1 MVTRGLSFQV
11 EMENASGRTSNG
23 DPYRRVFL
31 RDGVLLPGQSIVRTL
46 RFKRHSHAPPVNYT
60 LTLLSGQG
68 NP

>member
-1 MVTRGLSFQV
+1 VRL
-11 EMENASGRTSNG
+11 ENGSGTTSHG

-31 RDGVLLPGQSIVRTL
+31 TDGTLLPGKSIVERL
-46 RFKRHSHAPPVNYT
+46 VFRRQPNGAPVNYS